1 MTCESENPEP
11 SLFDKDEPRVVLTP
25 AQKIELE
32 TLVKT
37 LLFEIATALLNGEAG
52 DDQDHI

>member
-1 MTCESENPEP
+1 MTRQSENPEP
-11 SLFDKDEPRVVLTP
+11 SLFDEDEPRVLLAP

-37 LLFEIATALLNGEAG
+37 LLLEIATALVKGEAG